1 MTACLRPDVQRAAD
15 QRLLV
20 QEAGRGSTHQ
30 ICSRDLAMPRVG
42 DEPDQR
48 RTWESTHSWLLW
60 PFY

>member
-20 QEAGRGSTHQ
+20 QEAGRDSTHQ
-30 ICSRDLAMPRVG
+30 MCSRELGMPRVR